1 MIDFGELSAEVGG
14 DMSMDRLHCE
24 WMLSVLRV
32 LEPRCVIE
40 IGCHM
45 GVSTTAI
52 VQAYDEGCVDELHL
66 IDVNLR
72 PGVLKFARSC
82 VTFYERPSV
91 HALPE
96 IRPGGDLVVVVDGDH
111 SLSCVQQELPLVLE
125 KMPLAIIA
133 HDVTAEAAG
142 YQQCDGARWLWE
154 ELQGSGWY
162 CYVDCRRRP
171 NAKTHRGLLVACR
184 DILGGVAVREA
195 WANTCNL

>member
-72 PGVLKFARSC
+72 PGVLNVLRETKRPCPARNSPRGRSSC
-82 VTFYERPSV
+82 
-91 HALPE
+91 
-96 IRPGGDLVVVVDGDH
+96 
-111 SLSCVQQELPLVLE
+111 
-125 KMPLAIIA
+125 
-133 HDVTAEAAG
+133 
-142 YQQCDGARWLWE
+142 
-154 ELQGSGWY
+154 
-162 CYVDCRRRP
+162 
-171 NAKTHRGLLVACR
+171 RG
-184 DILGGVAVREA
+184 
-195 WANTCNL
+195 

>member
-1 MIDFGELSAEVGG
+1 
-14 DMSMDRLHCE
+14 MSMDRLHCE

-32 LEPRCVIE
+32 LKPRCVIE

-72 PGVLKFARSC
+72 PSVRAFARDR
-82 VTFYERPSV
+82 VTFHERLSV
-91 HALPE
+91 QALPE
-96 IRPGGDLVVVVDGDH
+96 IHPSGDLVVVIDGDH
-111 SLSCVQQELPLVLE
+111 SLACVQQELPLVVE
-125 KMPLAIIA
+125 KQPLAIIA

-142 YQQCDGARWLWE
+142 YEQCDGARWLWE
-154 ELQGSGWY
+154 TLQALGWY

-184 DILGGVAVREA
+184 SALAGVAVRQA
-195 WANTCNL
+195 WASTCDL